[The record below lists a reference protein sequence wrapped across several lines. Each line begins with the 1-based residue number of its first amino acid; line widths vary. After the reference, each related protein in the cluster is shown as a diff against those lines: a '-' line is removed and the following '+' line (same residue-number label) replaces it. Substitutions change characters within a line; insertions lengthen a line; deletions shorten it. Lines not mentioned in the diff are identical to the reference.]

1 MRCRGGDGTDGES
14 AAAPDDACMP
24 PESPYRIS
32 ATPGIPDPKPVR
44 EILNKDE
51 EKYED
56 GYDTEGE
63 KGPFY
68 DAVEDE
74 LAAPI
79 EADQVDHGLP
89 TSMGGD
95 GTDTAA
101 PSNEEPDWF
110 LGEDAVKKMKAE
122 ELKDAIRRR
131 GVVAKGKKGE
141 LQDMLRE
148 CVAKKLPIVEGGPTK
163 DAAAL
168 GGFPVGSK
176 WNMLVPLL
184 AAVPDPVNEFA
195 FRPPTLG
202 EGESPT
208 TPKHNYAKRFDRPVF
223 TGKNSKGEVRLKG
236 EPRMRFI

>member
-1 MRCRGGDGTDGES
+1 MRCRGGDGTDGEN

-122 ELKDAIRRR
+122 GTPSD
-131 GVVAKGKKGE
+131 V
-141 LQDMLRE
+141 
-148 CVAKKLPIVEGGPTK
+148 
-163 DAAAL
+163 AAL
-168 GGFPVGSK
+168 LQKEKRANFRICLENVWQRNCPSSRADLQKMPLHWGSFQLGRSGICSFLC
-176 WNMLVPLL
+176 W
-184 AAVPDPVNEFA
+184 
-195 FRPPTLG
+195 PPCLTQ
-202 EGESPT
+202 
-208 TPKHNYAKRFDRPVF
+208 
-223 TGKNSKGEVRLKG
+223 
-236 EPRMRFI
+236 